1 MNDIEKLPP
10 REPTRTEEIERMQY
24 RLEGQQGDK
33 PDSIENT
40 EAWHEQQ
47 IARMVKLSK
56 RLGGDSLRNL

>member
-40 EAWHEQQ
+40 EAWHEQ
-47 IARMVKLSK
+47 
-56 RLGGDSLRNL
+56 